1 MIVKA
6 RFIGNKPKGR
16 YYPGKVY
23 ELEFKTVA
31 ARVPFTTTVQGIIHV
46 DPAKDLEGDRIPYET
61 ILGFLKDWNVISG

>member
-31 ARVPFTTTVQGIIHV
+31 ARVPFTTTVRDIIHV
-46 DPAKDLEGDRIPYET
+46 DPAKDLQGDRIPYET